1 MTDQTAPA
9 TDPQI
14 DTDGVSPDSGTSG
27 TPEPDNGSQ
36 RVNKEA
42 RYRVERNEARTERDA
57 LAERVQRMQ
66 RNEIERI
73 AGEQLAQ
80 AGDLLTLS
88 GNDLADYLTESGDVD
103 TAKVSADVAAL
114 LAERPGLR
122 KSAPAFDPTQGTG
135 GAPNPKAP
143 TPSWGSM
150 FQSGTPS
157 VPQFHR

>member
-14 DTDGVSPDSGTSG
+14 DADGVSPDSGASG
-27 TPEPDNGSQ
+27 TPEADIGSQ

-66 RNEIERI
+66 RTEVERV
-73 AGEQLAQ
+73 AGEHLAQ
-80 AGDLLTLS
+80 AGDLFTLS
-88 GNDLADYLTESGDVD
+88 GKDLAEYLTESGDVD
-103 TAKVSADVAAL
+103 TAKVSTDVAAL

-135 GAPNPKAP
+135 GPPKPMAP
-143 TPSWGSM
+143 TPSWGTM
-150 FQSGTPS
+150 FQTGTPS